1 MAFTQAEVIKFRE
14 KLVKSDPEL
23 FKLEHLV
30 KLKILI
36 ERIKH
41 QMGYSPDINIP
52 LIIEI
57 HIKKFIISRAG
68 LADFIAKLLKQ
79 NVEFFAI
86 HQAFYRLAQ
95 EQFVP
100 TDLTG

>member
-1 MAFTQAEVIKFRE
+1 MAFNQAEVIELRE

-23 FKLEHLV
+23 FELEHLM

-36 ERIKH
+36 KRIKH
-41 QMGYSPDINIP
+41 QMRYSPDINIP

-57 HIKKFIISRAG
+57 HIKKFIISRAD

-79 NVEFFAI
+79 NVELFAV
-86 HQAFYRLAQ
+86 HRAFCRLAQ